1 VLFFSL
7 THLTHTRIDPMRRR
21 DFITI
26 IGGAAATWPVSAHAQ
41 QATMPV
47 IGWLS
52 ARSPDDTAHLV
63 AAFRRGLS
71 ETGYVEG
78 KNVAIEYRWAE
89 GQNDRL
95 PAISH
100 MESSHGLKVMPAATA
115 AATRSPTAGPSSSAA
130 SRSPTTTTR

>member
-1 VLFFSL
+1 MLFFSL

-89 GQNDRL
+89 SENV
-95 PAISH
+95 P
-100 MESSHGLKVMPAATA
+100 
-115 AATRSPTAGPSSSAA
+115 PTPERRAR
-130 SRSPTTTTR
+130 SRSEPRRRAWRLRERPVADYAQRARPPLRPGPL